1 MNRGEKW
8 FSEKLLKYF
17 DLENFRSEKDI
28 SRKKPKKYFRLI
40 VIKVA

>member
-1 MNRGEKW
+1 MKHEQEQ
-8 FSEKLLKYF
+8 FPEKLLKYF